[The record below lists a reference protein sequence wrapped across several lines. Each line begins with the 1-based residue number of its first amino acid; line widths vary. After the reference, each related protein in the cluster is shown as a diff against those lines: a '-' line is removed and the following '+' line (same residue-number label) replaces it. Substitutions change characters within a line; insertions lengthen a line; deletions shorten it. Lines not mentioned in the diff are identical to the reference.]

1 MISLSTRVVQYI
13 IIIIMHYTS
22 INMRTQHY
30 AETHS
35 LTHSLHCITLRS
47 VTFCYVISASLPAG
61 NPQWH
66 CTTNS
71 CAVWC
76 GVLVCAAQM
85 ACLNTW
91 QCWLHLRRDTDSPP
105 LTLPTESG
113 WMCYG
118 TAKRWFIHPSIPW
131 IFLTMLSASL
141 CALVLT
147 NCGCFSG
154 QVRPRWHAV
163 PFTCTRHGEQQ
174 QQHSSNT
181 AAAAAAAVL

>member
-1 MISLSTRVVQYI
+1 MCGHSTMPRP
-13 IIIIMHYTS
+13 
-22 INMRTQHY
+22 
-30 AETHS
+30 THS
-35 LTHSLHCITLRS
+35 LTHSLTLCTALHYVLLRS
-47 VTFCYVISASLPAG
+47 VTLSPPPFLRATHSGIAQLTRVR
-61 NPQWH
+61 
-66 CTTNS
+66 
-71 CAVWC
+71 C

-181 AAAAAAAVL
+181 AAAAAAVL